1 MYSLS
6 TLKIM
11 KYHHGNLKEELISSA
26 CAICEATGHDHMSLR
41 SIAKEANVSQTAPY
55 RHFKTKESLLAEVSK
70 RGFDELTKRMSEA
83 LNKKNN
89 SLSLEDQFL
98 EMGLAYL
105 EFGVEKRNIYDLMHS
120 PSIQKADFPELL
132 ESAGGAFDVLV
143 KILMKLHPGIDENQ
157 LSQKCMKHWAM
168 MHGLI
173 GILDL
178 KTVNA
183 SDSDAAK
190 AMINTKKDLRA
201 FLKETVDF

>member
-1 MYSLS
+1 M
-6 TLKIM
+6 T
-11 KYHHGNLKEELISSA
+11 YHHGNLKEELISSA
-26 CAICEATGHDHMSLR
+26 CKICEADGHDHMSLR

-89 SLSLEDQFL
+89 ALSLEDQFL

-105 EFGVEKRNIYDLMHS
+105 KFGVEKRNIYDLMHS

-143 KILMKLHPGIDENQ
+143 KILMKY
-157 LSQKCMKHWAM
+157 
-168 MHGLI
+168 
-173 GILDL
+173 
-178 KTVNA
+178 
-183 SDSDAAK
+183 
-190 AMINTKKDLRA
+190 
-201 FLKETVDF
+201 